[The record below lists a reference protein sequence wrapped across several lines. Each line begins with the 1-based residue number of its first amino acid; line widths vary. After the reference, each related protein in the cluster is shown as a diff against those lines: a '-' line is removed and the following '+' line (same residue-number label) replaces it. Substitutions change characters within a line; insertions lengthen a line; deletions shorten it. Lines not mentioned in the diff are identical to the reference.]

1 MAMTE
6 AQKRYEKK
14 RMKEC
19 KNYTVKYR
27 LYIDT
32 EKTDQKRLQA
42 YLADTGQSA
51 NTYLKELI
59 RRDLDEKGIEYTIID
74 DRTDISAEKI
84 PKEVATEDTEG

>member
-32 EKTDQKRLQA
+32 EKTDQERLQA
-42 YLADTGQSA
+42 YLNSTGQSA
-51 NTYLKELI
+51 NAYIKELI
-59 RRDLDEKGIEYTIID
+59 KRDLDSKGIEYT
-74 DRTDISAEKI
+74 TNE
-84 PKEVATEDTEG
+84 E